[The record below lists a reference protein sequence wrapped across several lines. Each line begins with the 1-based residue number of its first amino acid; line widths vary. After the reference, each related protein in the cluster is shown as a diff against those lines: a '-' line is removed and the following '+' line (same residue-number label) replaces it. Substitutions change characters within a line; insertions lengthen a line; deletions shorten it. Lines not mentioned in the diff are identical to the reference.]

1 MSTGFCVGDVVLLPP
16 TQASGYRTF
25 DGYVATVTEVNNTQV
40 IVCTND
46 GHTLTCDVAS
56 LTLIGSY
63 KDTLRA
69 FTQKGVELVERAE
82 QR

>member
-16 TQASGYRTF
+16 TQAAGYQTF
-25 DGYVATVTEVNNTQV
+25 DGYVATVTEVNATQV
-40 IVCTND
+40 RVCTNN
-46 GHTLTCDVAS
+46 GHTITCDVSS
-56 LTLIGSY
+56 LTLIGSFE
-63 KDTLRA
+63 DTIRA